1 MFEQV
6 GPPPLDNRVK
16 SLLIAW
22 CILIPVWM
30 ALTLAAGAF
39 RSKLCGYLFLVAW
52 GLYPILLWI
61 AFLFKRSK
69 PYLALLL
76 AVSFATMIISS
87 ELDELLR
94 HI

>member
-6 GPPPLDNRVK
+6 GPQPLENRVR

-22 CILIPVWM
+22 CILIPIWL
-30 ALTLAAGAF
+30 ALSLAAGAF
-39 RSKLCGYLFLVAW
+39 RSKLCSYLFLGSWV
-52 GLYPILLWI
+52 LYPILLLI

-69 PYLALLL
+69 PYLALLP

-87 ELDELLR
+87 KLDYLLR
-94 HI
+94 HR